1 MSKIKEKRII
11 LEEKTARLQFKKTK
25 EAYKE
30 ALDSTNELKDK
41 IYELEKIHNSL
52 INTYRTIEMIKENL
66 DQGLASLDDILYDI
80 NKLNRE
86 KGVTEEKIKAIEEL
100 LTDDINDVR
109 KQMAECLKSL
119 EELPKLR
126 DKLRDRKVELR
137 KDIESDMT
145 KSVEIEEKVIFEGKA
160 SKILEENFK
169 EELDLKYVIKDYEDA
184 AKEATRILREYQ
196 NMKKMDIH
204 LVTI

>member
-1 MSKIKEKRII
+1 
-11 LEEKTARLQFKKTK
+11 
-25 EAYKE
+25 
-30 ALDSTNELKDK
+30 
-41 IYELEKIHNSL
+41 
-52 INTYRTIEMIKENL
+52 MIKENL